1 MSVFINDVP
10 DILNH
15 TVCNSRP
22 RSCCPCRDEPRRQ
35 QQEWQS
41 AVWEPVLHQKNLFSN
56 MLNFSTAY
64 LNIFFFHPSS
74 LVLGSASLPP
84 VAALGMSDL
93 SPRRGAVSGQTAHQG
108 EWQVLGQ
115 EFKGGKKNPPRFQ
128 ARRWWVAHCSFNA
141 GIFQLAFLFFYC
153 LPGQMM
159 QEVPGSNQGGALK

>member
-1 MSVFINDVP
+1 MSVFINDVL

-15 TVCNSRP
+15 TVCNSSP

-56 MLNFSTAY
+56 MLNFSTAN
-64 LNIFFFHPSS
+64 LNIFFFPS
-74 LVLGSASLPP
+74 LFLGFGVCFSAARGSFRD
-84 VAALGMSDL
+84 VSDL

-115 EFKGGKKNPPRFQ
+115 ELKGEKKTPPRFQ
-128 ARRWWVAHCSFNA
+128 ALRWWVAHCSFNA
-141 GIFQLAFLFFYC
+141 GIFQLAFLFL
-153 LPGQMM
+153 LP
-159 QEVPGSNQGGALK
+159 SWTNDARGARF